1 MISRSE
7 AVRFCDGR
15 LLTPDSQTI
24 VVRMDQSL
32 MPDDFLKPNPVNSP
46 QFMKSYPCRPGNV
59 RAFPISKHRGGIWCV
74 LFGVALVLS
83 ACSTIVNQSVPFSS
97 ADFSAFE
104 APGTAVI
111 SGHAFVRSDTGMKRG
126 AAGIRVN
133 LVPLTAYTEERAK
146 IMESG
151 KDPAPAD
158 PGLEKYTRTTV
169 GDWGGGY
176 QFAGLPAGK
185 YLIYCKIKW
194 EQRFAGNRM
203 RDGSGDLY
211 ALARVQVSN
220 GEHKSVVATNLD
232 QN

>member
-1 MISRSE
+1 
-7 AVRFCDGR
+7 
-15 LLTPDSQTI
+15 
-24 VVRMDQSL
+24 
-32 MPDDFLKPNPVNSP
+32 
-46 QFMKSYPCRPGNV
+46 MKSYLCHVG
-59 RAFPISKHRGGIWCV
+59 AALTLPINKRRRGICCV
-74 LFGVALVLS
+74 VFGVALLLS
-83 ACSTIVNQSVPFSS
+83 ACSTIVNQSVPFDN

-104 APGTAVI
+104 ALGTAVI

-151 KDPAPAD
+151 KNPAPAD
-158 PGLEKYTRTTV
+158 PELEKHIRTTV

-176 QFAGLPAGK
+176 QFEGLPAGK
-185 YLIYCKIKW
+185 YLVYCEIKW
-194 EQRFAGNRM
+194 EQRFAGNRL

-232 QN
+232 QK